1 MSDLN
6 EQQRKLVVWGTSCF
20 GADHMADTK
29 VRALRLLEEAIELA
43 QAVDVAPEKCTEL
56 VAYVYSRAKGN
67 PSQELGGIG
76 VTWLVAAAA
85 LGWYASDALAAEVER
100 ISQKPPSHF
109 AQRNQQKVEAG
120 FR

>member
-76 VTWLVAAAA
+76 VAWLVAAAA
-85 LGWYASDALAAEVER
+85 LGWYASDALAAEVE
-100 ISQKPPSHF
+100 
-109 AQRNQQKVEAG
+109 AQEAKQ
-120 FR
+120 